1 LSKDAEGAVRT
12 PGAAEPGVD
21 GLAELVG
28 LGAGVAA
35 APLVLYRH
43 LQRRPAPEHQPDAL
57 AKRRRRLGGD
67 RAAAAVGCGHGV
79 ARVGTRKTARVFAS
93 QLRGENQPAV
103 ARFQDP
109 AAD

>member
-1 LSKDAEGAVRT
+1 MSEDAEGAVRT
-12 PGAAEPGVD
+12 PGATEPGVD

-35 APLVLYRH
+35 APLVLHRH

-67 RAAAAVGCGHGV
+67 RTAAAAAAAAAAVGCGHGV
-79 ARVGTRKTARVFAS
+79 AVVGTEED
-93 QLRGENQPAV
+93 G
-103 ARFQDP
+103 
-109 AAD
+109 